1 MLKLKVASLKN
12 ELLNTRQNLI
22 EVCEDLGIDPEN
34 IDTDSLGIYQCCGCG
49 LWQTK
54 LFPDLDGTP
63 ICRFCLELIGM

>member
-1 MLKLKVASLKN
+1 VASLKN
-12 ELLNTRQNLI
+12 ELLNTRQGLGEI
-22 EVCEDLGIDPEN
+22 CYDLN
-34 IDTDSLGIYQCCGCG
+34 IDVETVDTNKLGIYQCCGCG

>member
-12 ELLNTRQNLI
+12 ELLNTRRSLS
-22 EVCEDLGIDPEN
+22 EVCYELDIDVETV
-34 IDTDSLGIYQCCGCG
+34 DTDKLGVYQCCGCG